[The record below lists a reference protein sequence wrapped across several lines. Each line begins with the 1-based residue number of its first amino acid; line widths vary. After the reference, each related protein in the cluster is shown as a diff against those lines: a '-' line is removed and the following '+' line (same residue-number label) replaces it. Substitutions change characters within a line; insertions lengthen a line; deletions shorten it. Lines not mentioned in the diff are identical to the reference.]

1 MRFLVDAQLP
11 PALARY
17 LCDTGHQ
24 AEHVYDIGMGEASDR
39 KIWNY
44 AIQNN
49 AVIITK
55 DEDFV
60 YLSSTSSDT
69 PSVVWVRVGNIG
81 KQALL
86 RWMEPLMIRIISEIE
101 TGEKIIEI
109 AQGAFTENH

>member
-17 LCDTGHQ
+17 LASAAHQ
-24 AEHVYDIGMGEASDR
+24 AEHVYDIGMGEASDSV
-39 KIWNY
+39 IWSY

-60 YLSSTSSDT
+60 IRASINKVG
-69 PSVVWVRVGNIG
+69 PPVVWVRVGNVG

-86 RWMEPLMIRIISEIE
+86 RWIEPMLPFIIREIE
-101 TGEKIIEI
+101 AGEKLVELI
-109 AQGAFTENH
+109 